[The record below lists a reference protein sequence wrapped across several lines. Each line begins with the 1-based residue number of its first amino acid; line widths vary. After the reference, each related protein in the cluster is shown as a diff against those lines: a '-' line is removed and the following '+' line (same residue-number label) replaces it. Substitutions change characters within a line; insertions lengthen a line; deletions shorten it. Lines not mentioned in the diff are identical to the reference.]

1 MNDSFAASKKSRLS
15 GAAARHH
22 TGEAQMSSEYDV
34 NLRYGVDS
42 SLDLGGK
49 VAVVTGGLGG
59 IAMAS
64 NEMLLAKGA
73 RLALLY
79 PPFEAEKVASLRDGF
94 DADKVQFVECDVTD
108 PASVERAFNAVAQHY
123 GQIDILVN
131 CAGYVM
137 LQPVL
142 ETDFA
147 EWQKQIAV
155 NLTGPFLCAQAAGKR
170 MVAAGNGGKI
180 INIAS
185 QAASIAIDNHVAYTS
200 AKAGLLGMT
209 KVMAKEFAPHRINVN
224 TLSPTVVLT
233 PMGEKAWRGEKG
245 EQMKKLIPLGRF
257 AYTDEIA
264 AAVLFFASNGSDMIT
279 GADLMIDG
287 GFTIW

>member
-1 MNDSFAASKKSRLS
+1 
-15 GAAARHH
+15 
-22 TGEAQMSSEYDV
+22 MSNEYDV
-34 NLRYGVDS
+34 NLRYGVDTAG
-42 SLDLGGK
+42 SLAGK

-64 NEMLLAKGA
+64 NEMLLEKGA
-73 RLALLY
+73 KLALLY
-79 PPFEAEKVASLRDGF
+79 PAFEREKALEAAEQF
-94 DADKVQFVECDVTD
+94 DAARVLFVECDVAE
-108 PASVERAFNAVAQHY
+108 PASVDAAFARVEAHY

-142 ETDFA
+142 ETEFA
-147 EWQKQIAV
+147 EWNKQIAV
-155 NLTGPFLCAQAAGKR
+155 NLTGPFLCSQAAARR
-170 MVAAGNGGKI
+170 MIQAGRGGKI

-209 KVMAKEFAPHRINVN
+209 KVMAKEFAPHNINVN

-245 EQMKKLIPLGRF
+245 EAMKKLIPMGRF

-264 AAVLFFASNGSDMIT
+264 AAVLFFAGNGSDMIT

>member
-1 MNDSFAASKKSRLS
+1 
-15 GAAARHH
+15 
-22 TGEAQMSSEYDV
+22 MSHEYDV
-34 NLRYGVDS
+34 NLRYGVDING
-42 SLDLGGK
+42 DLSGK

-64 NEMLLAKGA
+64 NQMLLEKGA
-73 RLALLY
+73 KLALLY
-79 PPFEAEKVASLRDGF
+79 PAFEQSKVAEVAGQF
-94 DADKVQFVECDVTD
+94 AADRVQFVQCDVTD
-108 PASVERAFNAVAQHY
+108 PDAVEQAIAQVEAHY

-142 ETDFA
+142 ETDFS
-147 EWQKQIAV
+147 EWQKQVAV
-155 NLTGPFLCAQAAGKR
+155 NLTGPFLCSQAVAKR
-170 MVAAGNGGKI
+170 MVKAGKGGKI

-209 KVMAKEFAPHRINVN
+209 KVMAKEFAPHKINVN

-245 EQMKKLIPLGRF
+245 EAMKQLTPMGRF

-264 AAVLFFASNGSDMIT
+264 AAVLFFAGNGSDMIT

>member
-1 MNDSFAASKKSRLS
+1 
-15 GAAARHH
+15 
-22 TGEAQMSSEYDV
+22 MSNEYDV
-34 NLRYGVDS
+34 NLRYGVDI
-42 SLDLGGK
+42 SLDLSDK

-64 NEMLLAKGA
+64 NEMLLEKGA

-79 PPFEAEKVASLRDGF
+79 PSFEREKAATVAEQF
-94 DADKVQFVECDVTD
+94 DPARVLFVECDVAE
-108 PASVERAFNAVAQHY
+108 PQSVEQAFATVASHY
-123 GQIDILVN
+123 GQLDILIN

-142 ETDFA
+142 ETEFA

-155 NLTGPFLCAQAAGKR
+155 NLTGPFLCSQAAAR
-170 MVAAGNGGKI
+170 LMVKGGRGGKI

-209 KVMAKEFAPHRINVN
+209 KVMAKEFAPYNINVN

-245 EQMKKLIPLGRF
+245 EAMKKLIPMGRF

>member
-1 MNDSFAASKKSRLS
+1 
-15 GAAARHH
+15 
-22 TGEAQMSSEYDV
+22 MSHEYDV
-34 NLRYGVDS
+34 NLRYGVDING
-42 SLDLGGK
+42 SLSGK

-64 NEMLLAKGA
+64 NQMLLEKGA
-73 RLALLY
+73 KLALLY
-79 PPFEAEKVASLRDGF
+79 PAFEQSKVADVAGQF
-94 DADKVQFVECDVTD
+94 TADRVQFVQCDVTEPD
-108 PASVERAFNAVAQHY
+108 SVEQAIRQVEAHY

-147 EWQKQIAV
+147 EWQKQVAV
-155 NLTGPFLCAQAAGKR
+155 NLTGPFLCSQAVAKR
-170 MVAAGNGGKI
+170 MVKAGKGGKI

-209 KVMAKEFAPHRINVN
+209 KVMAKEFAPHKINVN

-245 EQMKKLIPLGRF
+245 EAMKQLIPMGRF

>member
-1 MNDSFAASKKSRLS
+1 
-15 GAAARHH
+15 
-22 TGEAQMSSEYDV
+22 MSSEYDV
-34 NLRYGVDS
+34 SLRYGVDIN
-42 SLDLGGK
+42 LDLSGK

-64 NEMLLAKGA
+64 NQMLLAKGA
-73 RLALLY
+73 SLALLY
-79 PPFEAEKVASLRDGF
+79 PAFEQDKVAEIAAQF
-94 DADKVQFVECDVTD
+94 DTARVLFVSCDVTD
-108 PASVERAFNAVAQHY
+108 PASVEDAFRQVVAHY
-123 GQIDILVN
+123 GHLDILLN

-142 ETDFA
+142 ETEFA
-147 EWQKQIAV
+147 EWQKQLAV
-155 NLTGPFLCAQAAGKR
+155 NLTGPFLCSQAAAR
-170 MVAAGNGGKI
+170 QMIAAGRGGKI

-209 KVMAKEFAPHRINVN
+209 KVMAKEFAPHKINVN

-245 EQMKKLIPLGRF
+245 EAMKKLIPLGRF
-257 AYTDEIA
+257 AFTDEIA

>member
-1 MNDSFAASKKSRLS
+1 
-15 GAAARHH
+15 
-22 TGEAQMSSEYDV
+22 MSSEYDV

-42 SLDLGGK
+42 KGDLSNK

-64 NEMLLAKGA
+64 NQMLLEKGA

-79 PPFEAEKVASLRDGF
+79 PAFEQSKVNDVAGQF
-94 DADKVQFVECDVTD
+94 AADSVHFIECDVTD
-108 PASVERAFNAVAQHY
+108 PQSVNNAFAEVISHY

-142 ETDFA
+142 ETDFD
-147 EWQKQIAV
+147 EWQKQLAV
-155 NLTGPFLCAQAAGKR
+155 NLTGPFLCSQAAAKLIIEAGK
-170 MVAAGNGGKI
+170 GGKI

-185 QAASIAIDNHVAYTS
+185 QAASVAIDNHVAYTS

-209 KVMAKEFAPHRINVN
+209 KVMAKEFAPHKINVN

-245 EQMKKLIPLGRF
+245 EAMKKLIPLGRF

-264 AAVLFFASNGSDMIT
+264 AAVLFFAGNGSDMIT

>member
-1 MNDSFAASKKSRLS
+1 
-15 GAAARHH
+15 
-22 TGEAQMSSEYDV
+22 
-34 NLRYGVDS
+34 
-42 SLDLGGK
+42 
-49 VAVVTGGLGG
+49 
-59 IAMAS
+59 
-64 NEMLLAKGA
+64 
-73 RLALLY
+73 
-79 PPFEAEKVASLRDGF
+79 
-94 DADKVQFVECDVTD
+94 
-108 PASVERAFNAVAQHY
+108 
-123 GQIDILVN
+123 
-131 CAGYVM
+131 M
-137 LQPVL
+137 LQPVI

-155 NLTGPFLCAQAAGKR
+155 NLTGPFLCSQAAAR
-170 MVAAGNGGKI
+170 LMIRAGAGGKI

>member
-1 MNDSFAASKKSRLS
+1 MNDN
-15 GAAARHH
+15 
-22 TGEAQMSSEYDV
+22 QYDV
-34 NLRYGVDS
+34 NLRYGVDPAQ
-42 SLDLGGK
+42 SLAGK
-49 VAVVTGGLGG
+49 VAVVAGGLGG
-59 IAMAS
+59 IAMAA
-64 NEMLLAKGA
+64 NRMMLAKGA
-73 RLALLY
+73 TLALLY
-79 PPFEAEKVASLRDGF
+79 PAFDSAGKAAAAAELGEDRVSYI
-94 DADKVQFVECDVTD
+94 ECDVSD
-108 PASVERAFNAVAQHY
+108 PAQVTQAFNQVEQRQ

-131 CAGYVM
+131 CAGYV
-137 LQPVL
+137 QL
-142 ETDFA
+142 EPAIDTAFDQ
-147 EWQKQIAV
+147 WQKHLAV
-155 NLTGPFLCAQAAGKR
+155 NLTGPFLCAQAAARSMIARGR
-170 MVAAGNGGKI
+170 GGKI

-185 QAASIAIDNHVAYTS
+185 QAASIAIDNHCAYTS

-209 KVMAKEFAPHRINVN
+209 KVMAKEWAPHRINVN

-264 AAVLFFASNGSDMIT
+264 AAIVFFASNGSDMIT

>member
-1 MNDSFAASKKSRLS
+1 
-15 GAAARHH
+15 
-22 TGEAQMSSEYDV
+22 MSNEYDV
-34 NLRYGVDS
+34 NLRYGVDING
-42 SLDLGGK
+42 DLSGK

-64 NEMLLAKGA
+64 NQMLLEKGA
-73 RLALLY
+73 KLALLY
-79 PPFEAEKVASLRDGF
+79 PAFEQSKVADVAGQF
-94 DADKVQFVECDVTD
+94 AADRVQFVQCDVTD
-108 PASVERAFNAVAQHY
+108 PDSVEQAIAQVEAHY

-147 EWQKQIAV
+147 EWQKQVAV
-155 NLTGPFLCAQAAGKR
+155 NLTGPFLCSQAVAKR
-170 MVAAGNGGKI
+170 MVKAGKGGKI

-209 KVMAKEFAPHRINVN
+209 KVMAKEFAPHKINVN

-245 EQMKKLIPLGRF
+245 EAMKQLIPMGRF

>member
-1 MNDSFAASKKSRLS
+1 
-15 GAAARHH
+15 
-22 TGEAQMSSEYDV
+22 MSNEYDV
-34 NLRYGVDS
+34 NLRYGVDING
-42 SLDLGGK
+42 DLSGK

-64 NEMLLAKGA
+64 NQMLLEKGA
-73 RLALLY
+73 KLALLY
-79 PPFEAEKVASLRDGF
+79 PAFEQSKVADVAGQF
-94 DADKVQFVECDVTD
+94 AADRVQFVQCDVTD
-108 PASVERAFNAVAQHY
+108 PDSVEQAIAQVEAHY

-142 ETDFA
+142 ETEFA
-147 EWQKQIAV
+147 EWQKQVAV
-155 NLTGPFLCAQAAGKR
+155 NLTGPFLCSQAVAKR
-170 MVAAGNGGKI
+170 MVKACKGGKI

-209 KVMAKEFAPHRINVN
+209 KVMAKEFAPHKINVN

-245 EQMKKLIPLGRF
+245 EAMKQLIPMGRF

>member
-1 MNDSFAASKKSRLS
+1 MS
-15 GAAARHH
+15 G
-22 TGEAQMSSEYDV
+22 EYDV
-34 NLRYGVDS
+34 NLRYGVDTTMNLS
-42 SLDLGGK
+42 GK

-64 NEMLLAKGA
+64 NQMLLEKGA
-73 RLALLY
+73 SLALLY
-79 PPFEAEKVASLRDGF
+79 PPFEA
-94 DADKVQFVECDVTD
+94 DKVDSARAALTGQVQFICCDVTD
-108 PASVERAFNAVAQHY
+108 PADVEQAFDAIVEHY
-123 GQIDILVN
+123 GHLDILVN

-155 NLTGPFLCAQAAGKR
+155 NLTGPFLCSQAAGKR
-170 MVAAGNGGKI
+170 MVNAGNGGKI

-245 EQMKKLIPLGRF
+245 TEMKKLIPLGRF

>member
-1 MNDSFAASKKSRLS
+1 
-15 GAAARHH
+15 
-22 TGEAQMSSEYDV
+22 MSNEYDV
-34 NLRYGVDS
+34 SLRYGVDTR
-42 SLDLGGK
+42 LDLTGK

-64 NEMLLAKGA
+64 NQMLLEKGA
-73 RLALLY
+73 SLALLY
-79 PPFEAEKVASLRDGF
+79 PAFEQEKVTSIAAQF
-94 DADKVQFVECDVTD
+94 AAEKVQFVACDVTD
-108 PASVERAFNAVAQHY
+108 AASVDAAFAQVEQHY
-123 GQIDILVN
+123 GHIDILVN

-142 ETDFA
+142 ETTVD

-155 NLTGPFLCAQAAGKR
+155 NLTGPFLCSQAAARR
-170 MVAAGNGGKI
+170 MIQAGNGGKI

-209 KVMAKEFAPHRINVN
+209 KVMAKEFAPHKINVN

-245 EQMKKLIPLGRF
+245 EAMKKLIPLGRF

>member
-1 MNDSFAASKKSRLS
+1 
-15 GAAARHH
+15 
-22 TGEAQMSSEYDV
+22 MSNEYDV
-34 NLRYGVDS
+34 NLRYGVDI

-79 PPFEAEKVASLRDGF
+79 PGFEREKAQAAAERF
-94 DADKVQFVECDVTD
+94 DAARVLFVECDVTD
-108 PASVERAFNAVAQHY
+108 PASVDNAFGAVEAHY

-142 ETDFA
+142 EAEFA
-147 EWQKQIAV
+147 EWQQQIAV
-155 NLTGPFLCAQAAGKR
+155 NLTGPFLCSQAAARR
-170 MVAAGNGGKI
+170 MVKAGRGGKI

-209 KVMAKEFAPHRINVN
+209 KVMAKELAPHKINVN

-245 EQMKKLIPLGRF
+245 EAMKTLIPLGRF

>member
-1 MNDSFAASKKSRLS
+1 
-15 GAAARHH
+15 
-22 TGEAQMSSEYDV
+22 MSHEYDV
-34 NLRYGVDS
+34 NLRYGVNT
-42 SLDLGGK
+42 SLDLSGK

-64 NEMLLAKGA
+64 NQMLLEKGA

-79 PPFEAEKVASLRDGF
+79 PAFEQSKVAEVAAQF
-94 DADKVQFVECDVTD
+94 DPASVQFVACDVTD
-108 PASVERAFNAVAQHY
+108 PASVEQAFNQVDAHY
-123 GQIDILVN
+123 GQLDILIN

-155 NLTGPFLCAQAAGKR
+155 NLTGPFLCAQAAAKR
-170 MVAAGNGGKI
+170 MIQGGNGGKI

-209 KVMAKEFAPHRINVN
+209 KVMAKEFAPHKINVN

-245 EQMKKLIPLGRF
+245 EAMKKLIPLGRF

>member
-1 MNDSFAASKKSRLS
+1 
-15 GAAARHH
+15 
-22 TGEAQMSSEYDV
+22 MSNEYDV
-34 NLRYGVDS
+34 NLRYGVDING
-42 SLDLGGK
+42 DLSGK

-64 NEMLLAKGA
+64 NQMLLEKGA
-73 RLALLY
+73 KLALLY
-79 PPFEAEKVASLRDGF
+79 PAFEQSKVADVAGQF
-94 DADKVQFVECDVTD
+94 AADRVQFVQCDVTD
-108 PASVERAFNAVAQHY
+108 PDSVEQAIAQVEAHY

-142 ETDFA
+142 ETEFA
-147 EWQKQIAV
+147 EWQKQVAV
-155 NLTGPFLCAQAAGKR
+155 NLTGPFLCSQAVAKR
-170 MVAAGNGGKI
+170 MVKAGKGGKI

-209 KVMAKEFAPHRINVN
+209 KVMAKEFAPHKINVN

-245 EQMKKLIPLGRF
+245 EAMKQLIPMGRF

>member
-1 MNDSFAASKKSRLS
+1 
-15 GAAARHH
+15 
-22 TGEAQMSSEYDV
+22 MSNEYDV
-34 NLRYGVDS
+34 NLRYGVDING
-42 SLDLGGK
+42 DLSGK

-64 NEMLLAKGA
+64 NQMLLEKGA
-73 RLALLY
+73 KLALLY
-79 PPFEAEKVASLRDGF
+79 PAFEQSKVADVAGQF
-94 DADKVQFVECDVTD
+94 AADRVQFVQCDVTNPD
-108 PASVERAFNAVAQHY
+108 SVEQAIAQVEAHY

-147 EWQKQIAV
+147 EWQKQVAV
-155 NLTGPFLCAQAAGKR
+155 NLTGPFLCSQAVAKR
-170 MVAAGNGGKI
+170 MVKAGKGGKI

-209 KVMAKEFAPHRINVN
+209 KVMAKEFAPHKINVN

-245 EQMKKLIPLGRF
+245 EAMKQLIPMGRF

>member
-1 MNDSFAASKKSRLS
+1 MS
-15 GAAARHH
+15 G
-22 TGEAQMSSEYDV
+22 EYDV
-34 NLRYGVDS
+34 NLRYGVDTTMNLS
-42 SLDLGGK
+42 DK

-64 NEMLLAKGA
+64 NQMLLEKGA
-73 RLALLY
+73 SLALLY
-79 PPFEAEKVASLRDGF
+79 PPFEA
-94 DADKVQFVECDVTD
+94 DKVDSARAALAGQVQFICCDVTD
-108 PASVERAFNAVAQHY
+108 PADVEQAFDAIVEHY
-123 GQIDILVN
+123 GHLDILVN

-155 NLTGPFLCAQAAGKR
+155 NLTGPFLCSQAAGKR
-170 MVAAGNGGKI
+170 MVNAGNGGKI

-233 PMGEKAWRGEKG
+233 PMGEKAWCGEKG
-245 EQMKKLIPLGRF
+245 TEMKKLIPLGRF

>member
-1 MNDSFAASKKSRLS
+1 
-15 GAAARHH
+15 
-22 TGEAQMSSEYDV
+22 MSNEYDV
-34 NLRYGVDS
+34 NLRYGVDING
-42 SLDLGGK
+42 DLSGK

-64 NEMLLAKGA
+64 NQMLLEKGA
-73 RLALLY
+73 KLALLY
-79 PPFEAEKVASLRDGF
+79 PAFEQSKVADVAGQF
-94 DADKVQFVECDVTD
+94 AADRVQFVQCDVTD
-108 PASVERAFNAVAQHY
+108 PDSVEQAIAQVEAHY

-142 ETDFA
+142 ETEFS
-147 EWQKQIAV
+147 EWQKQVAV
-155 NLTGPFLCAQAAGKR
+155 NLTGPFLCSQAVAKR
-170 MVAAGNGGKI
+170 MVKAGKGGKI

-209 KVMAKEFAPHRINVN
+209 KVMAKEFAPHKINVN

-233 PMGEKAWRGEKG
+233 PMGEKAWRGEIG
-245 EQMKKLIPLGRF
+245 EAMKQLIPMGRF

>member
-1 MNDSFAASKKSRLS
+1 
-15 GAAARHH
+15 
-22 TGEAQMSSEYDV
+22 MSNEYDV
-34 NLRYGVDS
+34 NLRYGVDING
-42 SLDLGGK
+42 DLSGK

-64 NEMLLAKGA
+64 NQMLLEKGA
-73 RLALLY
+73 KLALLY
-79 PPFEAEKVASLRDGF
+79 PAFEQSKVADVAGQF
-94 DADKVQFVECDVTD
+94 AADRVQFVQCDVTD
-108 PASVERAFNAVAQHY
+108 PDSVEQAIAQVEAHY

-142 ETDFA
+142 QTEFS
-147 EWQKQIAV
+147 EWQKQVAV
-155 NLTGPFLCAQAAGKR
+155 NLTGPFLCSQAVAKR
-170 MVAAGNGGKI
+170 MVKAGKGGKI

-209 KVMAKEFAPHRINVN
+209 KVMAKEFAPHKINVN

-245 EQMKKLIPLGRF
+245 EAMKQLIPMGRF

>member
-1 MNDSFAASKKSRLS
+1 MS
-15 GAAARHH
+15 G
-22 TGEAQMSSEYDV
+22 EYDV
-34 NLRYGVDS
+34 NLRYGVDTTMNLS
-42 SLDLGGK
+42 GK

-64 NEMLLAKGA
+64 NKMLLEKGA
-73 RLALLY
+73 SLALLY
-79 PPFEAEKVASLRDGF
+79 PPFEA
-94 DADKVQFVECDVTD
+94 DKVDSARAALAGQVQFICCDVTD
-108 PASVERAFNAVAQHY
+108 PADVEQAFDAIVDHY
-123 GQIDILVN
+123 GHIDILVN

-155 NLTGPFLCAQAAGKR
+155 NLTGPFLCSQAAGKQ
-170 MVAAGNGGKI
+170 MVKAGNGGKI

-245 EQMKKLIPLGRF
+245 NEMKKLIPLGRF

>member
-1 MNDSFAASKKSRLS
+1 
-15 GAAARHH
+15 
-22 TGEAQMSSEYDV
+22 MSNEYDV
-34 NLRYGVDS
+34 NLRYGVDING
-42 SLDLGGK
+42 DLSGK

-64 NEMLLAKGA
+64 NQMLLEKGA
-73 RLALLY
+73 KLALLY
-79 PPFEAEKVASLRDGF
+79 PAFEQSKVADVAGQF
-94 DADKVQFVECDVTD
+94 AADSVQFVQCDVTD
-108 PASVERAFNAVAQHY
+108 PDSVEQAIAQVEAHY

-142 ETDFA
+142 ETEFA
-147 EWQKQIAV
+147 EWQKQVAV
-155 NLTGPFLCAQAAGKR
+155 NLTGPFLCSQAVAKR
-170 MVAAGNGGKI
+170 MVKAGKGGKI

-209 KVMAKEFAPHRINVN
+209 KVMAKEFAPHKINVN

-245 EQMKKLIPLGRF
+245 EAMKQLIPMGRF

>member
-1 MNDSFAASKKSRLS
+1 MS
-15 GAAARHH
+15 G
-22 TGEAQMSSEYDV
+22 EYDV
-34 NLRYGVDS
+34 NLRYGVDTTMNLS
-42 SLDLGGK
+42 GK

-64 NEMLLAKGA
+64 NQMLLEKGA
-73 RLALLY
+73 SLALLY
-79 PPFEAEKVASLRDGF
+79 PPFEA
-94 DADKVQFVECDVTD
+94 DKVDSARAALAGQVQFICCDVTD
-108 PASVERAFNAVAQHY
+108 LADVEQAFDAIVDHY
-123 GQIDILVN
+123 GHIDILVN

-155 NLTGPFLCAQAAGKR
+155 NLTGPFLCSQAAGKQ
-170 MVAAGNGGKI
+170 MVKAGNGGKI

-245 EQMKKLIPLGRF
+245 TEMKKLIPLGRF

>member
-1 MNDSFAASKKSRLS
+1 
-15 GAAARHH
+15 
-22 TGEAQMSSEYDV
+22 MSTNQYDV
-34 NLRYGVDS
+34 NLRYGVDTHL
-42 SLDLGGK
+42 SLEGK
-49 VAVVTGGLGG
+49 VVVVTGGFGG

-64 NEMLLAKGA
+64 NRMMLEKGA
-73 RLALLY
+73 HLALLY
-79 PPFEAEKVASLRDGF
+79 PQFESALKQQIVDELGERQVSYF
-94 DADKVQFVECDVTD
+94 ECDVTCPSQVVD
-108 PASVERAFNAVAQHY
+108 VFLQVEQQC

-131 CAGYVM
+131 CAGYVH
-137 LQPVL
+137 L
-142 ETDFA
+142 EPAVETSF
-147 EWQKQIAV
+147 EQWQKNLAV
-155 NLTGPFLCAQAAGKR
+155 NLTGPFLCSQAAARSMIARGR
-170 MVAAGNGGKI
+170 GGKI

-185 QAASIAIDNHVAYTS
+185 QAASIAIDNHCAYTS

-209 KVMAKEFAPHRINVN
+209 KVMAKEWAPHRINVN

-245 EQMKKLIPLGRF
+245 EEMKKLIPLGRF

-264 AAVLFFASNGSDMIT
+264 AAILFFSSNGSDMIT

>member
-1 MNDSFAASKKSRLS
+1 
-15 GAAARHH
+15 
-22 TGEAQMSSEYDV
+22 MSNEYDV
-34 NLRYGVDS
+34 NLRYGVDI
-42 SLDLGGK
+42 SLNLSGK
-49 VAVVTGGLGG
+49 VALVTGGLGG

-64 NEMLLAKGA
+64 NQMLLEKGA
-73 RLALLY
+73 SLALLY
-79 PPFEAEKVASLRDGF
+79 PAFEEEKARQAAAQF
-94 DADKVQFVECDVTD
+94 DAARVLLVSCDVTD
-108 PASVERAFNAVAQHY
+108 PASVESAVSEVERHY
-123 GQIDILVN
+123 GHIDILVN

-155 NLTGPFLCAQAAGKR
+155 NLTGPFLCSQAVAKRMIHAGK
-170 MVAAGNGGKI
+170 GGKI

-185 QAASIAIDNHVAYTS
+185 QAASIAIDHHVAYTS

-209 KVMAKEFAPHRINVN
+209 KVMAKEFAPYNINVN

-245 EQMKKLIPLGRF
+245 EAMKKLIPLGRF

>member
-1 MNDSFAASKKSRLS
+1 
-15 GAAARHH
+15 
-22 TGEAQMSSEYDV
+22 MSQEYDV
-34 NLRYGVDS
+34 SLRYGVDS
-42 SLDLGGK
+42 GQDLSGK

-64 NEMLLAKGA
+64 NDMLLAKGA

-79 PPFEAEKVASLRDGF
+79 PAFEQGKADEAATRF
-94 DADKVQFVECDVTD
+94 DAERVQFVQCDVTD
-108 PASVERAFNAVAQHY
+108 PNSVEQAIAAVEHRY
-123 GQIDILVN
+123 GQIDILIN

-142 ETDFA
+142 ETDID
-147 EWQKQIAV
+147 EWHKQIAV
-155 NLTGPFLCAQAAGKR
+155 NLTGPFLCSQAAARR
-170 MVAAGNGGKI
+170 MVSAGRGGKI

-209 KVMAKEFAPHRINVN
+209 KVMAKEFAPHKINVN

-245 EQMKKLIPLGRF
+245 EAMKQLIPLGRF

-264 AAVLFFASNGSDMIT
+264 AAVLFFCSNGSDMIT

>member
-1 MNDSFAASKKSRLS
+1 
-15 GAAARHH
+15 
-22 TGEAQMSSEYDV
+22 MSNEYDV
-34 NLRYGVDS
+34 NLRYGVDTN
-42 SLDLGGK
+42 LDLSGK

-64 NEMLLAKGA
+64 NQMLLEKGA
-73 RLALLY
+73 SLALLY
-79 PPFEAEKVASLRDGF
+79 PAFEQQKVAQVAARF
-94 DADKVQFVECDVTD
+94 DAARVQFVECDVTQ
-108 PASVERAFNAVAQHY
+108 PASVTAAFQQVVAHY
-123 GQIDILVN
+123 GHLDILVN

-147 EWQKQIAV
+147 EWEKQLAV
-155 NLTGPFLCAQAAGKR
+155 NLTGPFLCSQAAAKQ
-170 MVAAGNGGKI
+170 MIQAGNGGKI

-209 KVMAKEFAPHRINVN
+209 KVMAKEFARHKINVN

-245 EQMKKLIPLGRF
+245 EAMKQLIPLGRF

>member
-1 MNDSFAASKKSRLS
+1 
-15 GAAARHH
+15 
-22 TGEAQMSSEYDV
+22 MSSDYDV
-34 NLRYGVDS
+34 NLRYGVDTR
-42 SLDLGGK
+42 LDLTGK

-64 NEMLLAKGA
+64 NQMLLEKGA

-79 PPFEAEKVASLRDGF
+79 PAFEQEKVAGIAAQF
-94 DADKVQFVECDVTD
+94 AAENVQFVACDVTD
-108 PASVERAFNAVAQHY
+108 AGSVEAAFSEVEQHY
-123 GQIDILVN
+123 GHIDILVN

-142 ETDFA
+142 ETSFD

-155 NLTGPFLCAQAAGKR
+155 NLTGPFLCSQAAAKR
-170 MVAAGNGGKI
+170 MIQAGKGGKI

-209 KVMAKEFAPHRINVN
+209 KVMAKEFAPHKINVN

-245 EQMKKLIPLGRF
+245 EAMKKLIPLGRF

>member
-1 MNDSFAASKKSRLS
+1 
-15 GAAARHH
+15 
-22 TGEAQMSSEYDV
+22 MSNEYDV
-34 NLRYGVDS
+34 NLRYGVDT
-42 SLDLGGK
+42 DLTLEGK

-64 NEMLLAKGA
+64 NEMLLKKGA

-79 PPFEAEKVASLRDGF
+79 PAFEQAKAAEVAKQF
-94 DADKVQFVECDVTD
+94 DDSRVQFVQCDVTE
-108 PASVERAFNAVAQHY
+108 PASVERAFSDVEARF
-123 GQIDILVN
+123 GRIDILVN

-142 ETDFA
+142 DTAFS

-155 NLTGPFLCAQAAGKR
+155 NLTGPFLCSQAAAKR
-170 MVAAGNGGKI
+170 MINAGNGGKI
-180 INIAS
+180 VNIAS

-209 KVMAKEFAPHRINVN
+209 KVMAKEFAPYKINVN

-245 EQMKKLIPLGRF
+245 EAMKKLIPLGRF

-287 GFTIW
+287 GFTIC

>member
-1 MNDSFAASKKSRLS
+1 MS
-15 GAAARHH
+15 G
-22 TGEAQMSSEYDV
+22 EYDV
-34 NLRYGVDS
+34 NLRYGVDTA
-42 SLDLGGK
+42 LDLSGK
-49 VAVVTGGLGG
+49 VAVITGGLGG

-64 NEMLLAKGA
+64 NAMLLEKGA

-79 PPFEAEKVASLRDGF
+79 PPFEAEKVERMSSEFAAES
-94 DADKVQFVECDVTD
+94 VQFVCCDVTD
-108 PASVERAFNAVAQHY
+108 PASVETFGH
-123 GQIDILVN
+123 IDILVN

-142 ETDFA
+142 ETAFE

-155 NLTGPFLCAQAAGKR
+155 NLTGPFLCSQAAAKY
-170 MVAAGNGGKI
+170 MIKAGNGGKI

>member
-1 MNDSFAASKKSRLS
+1 MS
-15 GAAARHH
+15 
-22 TGEAQMSSEYDV
+22 SSEYDV
-34 NLRYGVDS
+34 NLRYGVDIQQ
-42 SLDLGGK
+42 DLSGK
-49 VAVVTGGLGG
+49 VAVITGGLGG

-73 RLALLY
+73 CLALIY
-79 PPFEAEKVASLRDGF
+79 PAFEREKATQIAEDF
-94 DADKVQFVECDVTD
+94 DASQVQFVECDVTD
-108 PASVERAFNAVAQHY
+108 PQSVDRAFSAIASHY
-123 GQIDILVN
+123 GHIDILVN

-142 ETDFA
+142 ETEFT
-147 EWQKQIAV
+147 EWQKQLAV
-155 NLTGPFLCAQAAGKR
+155 NLTGPFLCSQAAAKQ
-170 MVAAGNGGKI
+170 MIMAGRGGKI

-185 QAASIAIDNHVAYTS
+185 QAASVAIDNHVAYTS

-209 KVMAKEFAPHRINVN
+209 KVMAKEFAPYNITVN

-233 PMGEKAWRGEKG
+233 PMGEKAWHGEKG
-245 EQMKKLIPLGRF
+245 EAMKKLIPLGRF

-264 AAVLFFASNGSDMIT
+264 AAVLFFASNGSDMVT
-279 GADLMIDG
+279 GADLLIDG

>member
-1 MNDSFAASKKSRLS
+1 
-15 GAAARHH
+15 
-22 TGEAQMSSEYDV
+22 MSHEYDV
-34 NLRYGVDS
+34 NLRYGVDING
-42 SLDLGGK
+42 SLSGK

-64 NEMLLAKGA
+64 NQMLLEKGA
-73 RLALLY
+73 KLALLY
-79 PPFEAEKVASLRDGF
+79 PAFEQSKVADVAGQF
-94 DADKVQFVECDVTD
+94 AADRVQFVQCDVTEPD
-108 PASVERAFNAVAQHY
+108 SVEQAIRQVEAHY

-147 EWQKQIAV
+147 EWQKQVAV
-155 NLTGPFLCAQAAGKR
+155 NLTGPFLCSQAVAKR
-170 MVAAGNGGKI
+170 MVKAGKGGKI

-209 KVMAKEFAPHRINVN
+209 KVMAKEFAPHKINVN

-245 EQMKKLIPLGRF
+245 EAMKQLIPMGRF

>member
-1 MNDSFAASKKSRLS
+1 MS
-15 GAAARHH
+15 G
-22 TGEAQMSSEYDV
+22 EYDV
-34 NLRYGVDS
+34 NLRYGVDTTMN
-42 SLDLGGK
+42 LDGK

-64 NEMLLAKGA
+64 NHMLLEKGA
-73 RLALLY
+73 SLALIY
-79 PPFEAEKVASLRDGF
+79 PPFEA
-94 DADKVQFVECDVTD
+94 DKVESMREALAGRQVQFICCDVTE
-108 PASVERAFNAVAQHY
+108 PADVEQAFDAIVNHY
-123 GQIDILVN
+123 GHIDILVN

-155 NLTGPFLCAQAAGKR
+155 NLTGPFLCSQAAGKQ
-170 MVAAGNGGKI
+170 MVKAGKGGKI

-209 KVMAKEFAPHRINVN
+209 KVMAKEFAPHRITVN

-245 EQMKKLIPLGRF
+245 TEMKKLIPLGRF